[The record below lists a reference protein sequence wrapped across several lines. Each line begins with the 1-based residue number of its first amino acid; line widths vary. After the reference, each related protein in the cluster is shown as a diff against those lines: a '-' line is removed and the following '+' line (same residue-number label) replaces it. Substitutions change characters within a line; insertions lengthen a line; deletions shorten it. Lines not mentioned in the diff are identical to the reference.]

1 MRTYE
6 TYDKDGNLTGYTKE
20 PMSLGAWLFIIFI
33 TPAAIQIGIWILIAL
48 AFLIMAAVQAALQ
61 YPFLFFTAV
70 ILLMVIGFFLGIA
83 ERKIR
88 ERKIRRWKA
97 QQQRSA

>member
-1 MRTYE
+1 MRTLK
-6 TYDKDGNLTGYTKE
+6 TYDKDGNLTGYTEE

-48 AFLIMAAVQAALQ
+48 VFVIMAALQ
-61 YPFLFFTAV
+61 YQPFLFFTAV
-70 ILLMVIGFFLGIA
+70 ILLMVIGFFLGLA
-83 ERKIR
+83 K
-88 ERKIRRWKA
+88 RKIRRQKA